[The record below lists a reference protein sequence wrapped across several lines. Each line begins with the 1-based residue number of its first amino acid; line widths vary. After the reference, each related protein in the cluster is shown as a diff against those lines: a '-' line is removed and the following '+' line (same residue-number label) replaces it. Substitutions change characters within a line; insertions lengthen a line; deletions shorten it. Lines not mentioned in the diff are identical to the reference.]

1 MWSAR
6 GERRHATGCAKLAT
20 VRVRFGDVALD
31 ADAMELERGGQ
42 QVAIEPQVMDVLD
55 YLVRHRDRVV
65 PKTELLDEIWGDR
78 FVSESALSSRIKS
91 ARRAIGD
98 NGRDQRLIR
107 TVHGRGFRFVG
118 EVVEAGV
125 RGVPGAPAAPGP
137 ATTPSPHLLVSGIVA
152 GLAAGAGRAVAITGS
167 GQACRHLVE
176 DLLHAADDAGVVSGR
191 GRGVSELR
199 VFASVAEALDEVV
212 SRRPGLLADVPD
224 RCRAELEALLAGG
237 PPTAANRVFV
247 AARALVRAAAVDGVV
262 IVVEDVHLVDPH
274 TVDLLRHLARASRR
288 QPVAVVVTLRTGAGP
303 GEPFETV
310 VIDAAEPA
318 TDHLPADVLTILRT
332 GAVLGEIV
340 ELDDLGAAT
349 RLERTDA
356 ARAVAL
362 AEAAGHMER
371 TQRGH
376 RFVDPVEATKLA
388 DEVSPGDRVDIWRAV
403 AQARV
408 ARAADPGSIA
418 DALDAAGA
426 RAEAATY
433 QLQAARAA
441 WDAQLHGEVLRRTAD
456 ADIADDATR
465 FGLLEIRADALAQQ
479 GDPAAVPYY
488 RRALRQAPPDA
499 VPWLLARMARAHLR
513 NGDVAAAADA
523 LAGVTDDPHP
533 GVRLVAAALAYFQGD
548 LDTAETLLDSVRDV
562 ALAPG
567 APAQM
572 LDVIT
577 LQGMIAHSRGQW
589 SDRLRQELRLAG
601 ASVDLAQVVFDSHVC
616 VAQYLLYGP
625 TGPVDV
631 IRVADELR
639 TSAEAIGSLPAVA
652 FATTLEGEARM
663 LSGDLDEGRDRLAEA
678 VRLHR
683 ALDTDT
689 GLAHALQRLAEAHL
703 HLGERAEAERVA
715 TEALTRARWSP
726 LSQHLLQRT
735 YGTLIAAAP
744 DPESAAAV
752 ADDALATVDG
762 QDACHFCHV
771 MVAAPAAVAYAA
783 VGRLGDSRTQLAAAR
798 RSAAR
803 WEGPAWPAAVDE
815 AEAMLARAEGHDDQA
830 VALLERAARAFDQAA
845 LPLEAAR
852 CREAM

>member
-1 MWSAR
+1 VENAASPRLAR
-6 GERRHATGCAKLAT
+6 SWAV

-42 QVAIEPQVMDVLD
+42 RVAIEPQVMDVLD

-118 EVVEAGV
+118 DVLEVDGPRAPTV
-125 RGVPGAPAAPGP
+125 PAAVDPNG
-137 ATTPSPHLLVSGIVA
+137 ATPSPHTLVSGIVQGLLA
-152 GLAAGAGRAVAITGS
+152 GTGRAVAITGS
-167 GQACRHLVE
+167 GQACRHVVE
-176 DLLHAADDAGVVSGR
+176 DLLHVADAAGVVSGR
-191 GRGVSELR
+191 GRGVGELR
-199 VFASVAEALDEVV
+199 VFSSVAEALDEVV
-212 SRRPGLLADVPD
+212 SRRPGLLAAVPD
-224 RCRAELEALLAGG
+224 RCRAELEALIGGG

-247 AARALVRAAAVDGVV
+247 AAREVVRAAASGGVV
-262 IVVEDVHLVDPH
+262 IAVEDVHLVDPH
-274 TVDLLRHLARASRR
+274 TVDLLRHLARAARR
-288 QPVAVVVTLRTGAGP
+288 LPVAVVVTLRTGAGP

-310 VIDAAEPA
+310 VLDSAEPA
-318 TDHLPADVLTILRT
+318 TEHLPAGVLTILRT
-332 GAVLGEIV
+332 AAVLGEIV
-340 ELDDLGAAT
+340 EIEDLSAAT
-349 RLERTDA
+349 DLERTDA

-371 TQRGH
+371 TRRGH
-376 RFVDPVEATKLA
+376 GFVDPAEASRLA
-388 DEVSPGDRVDIWRAV
+388 AEVSPGDRIDIWRAV
-403 AQARV
+403 ARARI
-408 ARAADPGSIA
+408 ARDATPGAIA

-433 QLQAARAA
+433 QLAAARAA
-441 WDAQLHGEVLRRTAD
+441 RDAQLHGEVLRRTAD
-456 ADIADDATR
+456 ADVGDEATR
-465 FGLLEIRADALAQQ
+465 FGLLELRADVLAQQ
-479 GDPAAVPYY
+479 GDPAAVPCY
-488 RRALRQAPPDA
+488 RRALRHAPPDA
-499 VPWLLARMARAHLR
+499 VPWLLARTARAHLR

-523 LAGVTDDPHP
+523 IAAVAEDDHP
-533 GVRLVAAALAYFQGD
+533 GVRLVAALLAYLQGD
-548 LDTAETLLDSVRDV
+548 LDNAEALLDSVRDA

-572 LDVIT
+572 LDVIA
-577 LQGMIAHSRGQW
+577 LQGMIAHSRGHW

-601 ASVDLAQVVFDSHVC
+601 ASLDLAQVVFDSHVC

-639 TSAEAIGSLPAVA
+639 SSAEAIGSMPAVA

-663 LSGDLDEGRDRLAEA
+663 LSGDLDVARHRLTEA

-703 HLGERAEAERVA
+703 HLGDRVEAERVA
-715 TEALTRARWSP
+715 NEALTRARWSP

-744 DPESAAAV
+744 DPGAAAAV
-752 ADDALATVDG
+752 ADDALATIDG
-762 QDACHFCHV
+762 ADACHFCHV
-771 MVAAPAAVAYAA
+771 MVAAPAAVAYAT
-783 VGRLGDSRTQLAAAR
+783 VGRLDEARTQLAAAR
-798 RSAAR
+798 RTAAR

-815 AEAMLARAEGHDDQA
+815 AEAMLARAEGRDDEA

-852 CREAM
+852 CREAI

>member
-1 MWSAR
+1 VENAAV
-6 GERRHATGCAKLAT
+6 ATDCAKLAM

-31 ADAMELERGGQ
+31 ADAMELERGGRR
-42 QVAIEPQVMDVLD
+42 VAIEPQVMDVLD

-118 EVVEAGV
+118 EVLEGGGQGIPTV
-125 RGVPGAPAAPGP
+125 PAAPDPEGG
-137 ATTPSPHLLVSGIVA
+137 TPSPHALASGIVG
-152 GLAAGAGRAVAITGS
+152 GLAAGRGRAVAIAGS

-191 GRGVSELR
+191 GRGVGELR

-212 SRRPGLLADVPD
+212 SRRPGVLAAVPD
-224 RCRAELEALLAGG
+224 RCRAELEALIGGG

-247 AARALVRAAAVDGVV
+247 AARELVRAAASGGVV
-262 IVVEDVHLVDPH
+262 IAVEDVHLVDPH
-274 TVDLLRHLARASRR
+274 TVDLLRHLARAARR
-288 QPVAVVVTLRTGAGP
+288 LPVAVVVTLRAGAGP

-310 VIDAAEPA
+310 VLDAAEPA
-318 TDHLPADVLTILRT
+318 TDHLPANVLTILRT
-332 GAVLGEIV
+332 AAVLGEIV
-340 ELDDLGAAT
+340 EIDDLGAAT
-349 RLERTDA
+349 ALGRADA

-376 RFVDPVEATKLA
+376 RFVDPAEARKLA
-388 DEVSPGDRVDIWRAV
+388 TEVSPGERVDIWRAV

-408 ARAADPGSIA
+408 ARDADPGSIA

-426 RAEAATY
+426 RAEAAAF
-433 QLQAARAA
+433 QLAAARAA
-441 WDAQLHGEVLRRTAD
+441 RDAQLHGEVLRRTAH
-456 ADIADDATR
+456 ADVANDATR
-465 FGLLEIRADALAQQ
+465 FGLLELRADVLAQQ
-479 GDPAAVPYY
+479 GDPGAIPSY
-488 RRALRQAPPDA
+488 RRALLYAPPDA
-499 VPWLLARMARAHLR
+499 VPWLVARMARAHVR
-513 NGDVAAAADA
+513 NGDLAAAADA
-523 LAGVTDDPHP
+523 MAGVADDDHP
-533 GVRLVAAALAYFQGD
+533 GVRLVAALLAYLQGD
-548 LDTAETLLDSVRDV
+548 LDTSETLLDSVRDV

-577 LQGMIAHSRGQW
+577 LQGMIAHSRGHW

-639 TSAEAIGSLPAVA
+639 SSAEAIGSLPAVA

-663 LSGDLDEGRDRLAEA
+663 LAGDLDVARDRLTES

-715 TEALTRARWSP
+715 NEAMTRARWSP

-744 DPESAAAV
+744 DPGAAAAV
-752 ADDALATVDG
+752 ADDALATIDG
-762 QDACHFCHV
+762 PDACHFCHV

-783 VGRLGDSRTQLAAAR
+783 VGRLDDARAQLAAAR
-798 RSAAR
+798 RAAAR

-815 AEAMLARAEGHDDQA
+815 AEAMLARAEGRDDEA

>member
-1 MWSAR
+1 VKTAA
-6 GERRHATGCAKLAT
+6 ATRCPKLVV

-31 ADAMELERGGQ
+31 TDAMELERGGRP
-42 QVAIEPQVMDVLD
+42 VAVEPQVMDVLD

-118 EVVEAGV
+118 EVLEVDGDGRRSE
-125 RGVPGAPAAPGP
+125 RPAAGP
-137 ATTPSPHLLVSGIVA
+137 SEGTPSPHAVATGIVHD
-152 GLAAGAGRAVAITGS
+152 LAAGSGQALAIRGS
-167 GQACRHLVE
+167 VQACRHLVE

-191 GRGVSELR
+191 GRGVGELR
-199 VFASVAEALDEVV
+199 AFASVAEALDEVV
-212 SRRPGLLADVPD
+212 GRRPDLLAEVPD
-224 RCRAELEALLAGG
+224 RCRAELEALVGGG

-247 AARALVRAAAVDGVV
+247 AARELVRAAASGGVL

-274 TVDLLRHLARASRR
+274 TVDLLRHLGRATRR
-288 QPVAVVVTLRTGAGP
+288 QPVAVVVTLRAGHGP

-310 VIDAAEPA
+310 VLDSSEQ
-318 TDHLPADVLTILRT
+318 TTEHLPADVLTILRT
-332 GAVLGEIV
+332 AAMLGEVV
-340 ELDDLGAAT
+340 EIDDLAAAT
-349 RLERTDA
+349 ALERADA

-362 AEAAGHMER
+362 SEAAGHLER
-371 TQRGH
+371 TPRGH
-376 RFVDPVEATKLA
+376 RFVDPVEARRLA
-388 DEVSPGDRVDIWRAV
+388 AEVSPADRTEIWRAV
-403 AQARV
+403 ARARV
-408 ARAADPGSIA
+408 ARGAAPEAIA
-418 DALDAAGA
+418 DALDTAGV
-426 RAEAATY
+426 RAEAAPY
-433 QLQAARAA
+433 HLAAARAA
-441 WDAQLHGEVLRRTAD
+441 RDAQLHDEVLRRTAH
-456 ADIADDATR
+456 ADVGDDATR
-465 FGLLEIRADALAQQ
+465 FGLMELRADVLAQQ
-479 GDPAAVPYY
+479 GDPAAVPCY
-488 RRALRQAPPDA
+488 RRALRHAPADS
-499 VPWLLARMARAHLR
+499 VPWLRARIARAHLR
-513 NGDVAAAADA
+513 NGDVAAAAEA
-523 LAGVTDDPHP
+523 MAGLADDDHP
-533 GVRLVAAALAYFQGD
+533 GVRLVAASLAYFQGD
-548 LDTAETLLDSVRDV
+548 LDRAEMLLDSVRDV

-577 LQGMIAHSRGQW
+577 LQGMIAHSRGRW

-631 IRVADELR
+631 IRVADDLR
-639 TSAEAIGSLPAVA
+639 SSAEAIGSLPAVA

-663 LSGDLDEGRDRLAEA
+663 LSGDLEGGRDRLAEA

-703 HLGERAEAERVA
+703 HLGERAEAERVGN
-715 TEALTRARWSP
+715 EALTRARWSP

-735 YGTLIAAAP
+735 YGTLIGAAP
-744 DPESAAAV
+744 DPEAAAAV
-752 ADDALATVDG
+752 ADDALATIDG
-762 QDACHFCHV
+762 PDACHFCHV
-771 MVAAPAAVAYAA
+771 MVAVPSAVAYAA
-783 VGRLGDSRTQLAAAR
+783 VGRLDDARAQLTAAR
-798 RSAAR
+798 RTAAR

-815 AEAMLARAEGHDDQA
+815 AEAMLARAEGRDDDA
-830 VALLERAARAFDQAA
+830 VALLERAARAFDQTA